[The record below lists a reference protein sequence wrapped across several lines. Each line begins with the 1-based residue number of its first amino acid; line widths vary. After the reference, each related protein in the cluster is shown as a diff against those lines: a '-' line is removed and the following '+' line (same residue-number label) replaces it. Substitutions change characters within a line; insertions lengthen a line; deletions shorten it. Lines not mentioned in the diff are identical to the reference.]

1 MNLATYVCCLCFGL
15 SGSGNIS
22 FGHCILGPASGEL
35 KEYVQGAGGPTTALY
50 FGPLYVSGL
59 DACLCRGKLN

>member
-1 MNLATYVCCLCFGL
+1 MFVVCVLVYLDLENTF
-15 SGSGNIS
+15 S

-50 FGPLYVSGL
+50 CGPLYVSGL
-59 DACLCRGKLN
+59 DACLCGGKLN

>member
-15 SGSGNIS
+15 SESGNIS

-35 KEYVQGAGGPTTALY
+35 KEYVQSAGGPTTALCM
-50 FGPLYVSGL
+50 SQ
-59 DACLCRGKLN
+59 D